1 MVEPSQ
7 PLDAFRYKFLDE
19 VDLRDNLWIFESTD
33 DVDDDTLEV
42 VRVDE
47 QLFRRYVVVFPE
59 LVDFLAHLLG
69 ATVVDPLEFTHW
81 RGQDAQLLEV
91 FNGERVGLAF
101 VDVGNILILCSCI
114 IEHLCFLVF

>member
-1 MVEPSQ
+1 MVEPSKS
-7 PLDAFRYKFLDE
+7 LDAFRYKFLDE
-19 VDLRDNLWIFESTD
+19 VDLCDYLWIFESTD

-81 RGQDAQLLEV
+81 
-91 FNGERVGLAF
+91 
-101 VDVGNILILCSCI
+101 
-114 IEHLCFLVF
+114 